1 MYLFLTLAC
10 TAVIVASCPLSATQE
25 DEAECSVVQDIAPA
39 LATCTSLLDDPFGM
53 AAARMRAQARR
64 LNPGDR
70 VGYSYRGTAAS
81 PAPLGSRR
89 CRAPSAPEPIEAR
102 AD

>member
-70 VGYSYRGTAAS
+70 VGYSYRGTAGVPGAARLQAMPRAERARGDGRAS
-81 PAPLGSRR
+81 
-89 CRAPSAPEPIEAR
+89 
-102 AD
+102 D